1 MRINGYPVL
10 FILTGALGLAM
21 AGPSLFAAIEGDWR
35 AARMFLFSGLFTS
48 FAAAIGGI
56 AAGGARRDSA
66 RGELL
71 TLVGVFTIAPVFAA
85 APILL
90 LAPALGALGAYFE
103 ALSCFTTTGASL
115 LPTPEDAPRALH
127 LWRAMLGWIGGL
139 TMLVAA
145 AAVLT
150 PRNLSGPQYAEPASP
165 NTRRVGRILSL
176 DPGATRILREMRVI
190 TPVYVALTALLTV
203 VLVLSGQTSFVALSH
218 AMGTLSTSGISPVSG
233 GVASGGG
240 RVGEAVIA
248 ICMVLA
254 AHRLLFTDRRLRA
267 APRLALQDPE
277 MHLMAICVGVASAWL
292 FLRHWLGAFTVSAES
307 EAVNALAA
315 LWGSVFTTVSFLTTT
330 GYASADWDLAR
341 HWSGLESPALILV
354 GLAALGG
361 GVASTAGGVKLYRA
375 YALFTHSANELAR
388 LAHPS
393 LVTAPRV
400 SRGGV
405 GRQGVMNA
413 WVYLMLFILAAAAAV
428 MLMTLSG
435 LNFERALIAAI
446 SALSNTGPA
455 LVVLEDDPAA
465 YARIPAFAHA
475 VLCVVMVLGRIE
487 ILVLVSLFNPGYW
500 RK

>member
-1 MRINGYPVL
+1 MRINGYPVI
-10 FILTGALGLAM
+10 FILVGAIGVAMLGP
-21 AGPSLFAAIEGDWR
+21 GLFAGIEGDWR
-35 AARMFLFSGLFTS
+35 SARMFFFSALFTI
-48 FAAAIGGI
+48 FVAAICGV

-71 TLVGVFTIAPVFAA
+71 TLIGSYTITPLFAA

-90 LAPALGALGAYFE
+90 LAPFLGPFGAYFE
-103 ALSCFTTTGASL
+103 ALSSFTTTGATL
-115 LPTPEDAPRALH
+115 LPIPEDTPRALH
-127 LWRAMLGWIGGL
+127 LWRAMLGWIGGG

-150 PRNLSGPQYAEPASP
+150 PRNLSGPQYAEPVSP
-165 NTRRVGRILSL
+165 NARRVGRILAL
-176 DPGATRILREMRVI
+176 DPGAVRIDREMKAIV
-190 TPVYVALTALLTV
+190 PVYVALTAILTLL
-203 VLVLSGQTSFVALSH
+203 LVLSGQTSFVALAH
-218 AMGTLSTSGISPVSG
+218 AMGTLSTSGITPISG
-233 GVASGGG
+233 GVAAAHG
-240 RVGEAVIA
+240 RVGEIFIA

-267 APRLALQDPE
+267 TPRLAVHDPE
-277 MHLMAICVGVASAWL
+277 FHLMAICVGVASAWL

-307 EAVNALAA
+307 EAINALAS
-315 LWGSVFTTVSFLTTT
+315 LWGSIFTTISFLTTT
-330 GYASADWDLAR
+330 GYASSDWVSAR
-341 HWSGLESPALILV
+341 DWSGLDSPALILI

-361 GVASTAGGVKLYRA
+361 GVASTAGGIKLYRA

-393 LVTAPRV
+393 LVTPHRI

-413 WVYLMLFILAAAAAV
+413 WIYLMLFIVALAVTV
-428 MLMTLSG
+428 MVTTIAG
-435 LNFERALIAAI
+435 LRFETALIAAI

-455 LVVLEDDPAA
+455 LIVVFDDPSA
-465 YARIPAFAHA
+465 YAAMPTMAQLA
-475 VLCVVMVLGRIE
+475 LCVAMVLGRIE